1 MTLLQQ
7 QLDDQQEQLV
17 VHQLEIRSLKEQNIQ
32 LLEERHYKA
41 TAAYMENAIHMS
53 APQPPQMQ
61 MSSEQPGSSKMG
73 TTGGLNDP
81 ALGNGQ
87 GTA

>member
-1 MTLLQQ
+1 MI
-7 QLDDQQEQLV
+7 

-53 APQPPQMQ
+53 APQPPN
-61 MSSEQPGSSKMG
+61 EQVEVKTNPGSVHDSLPQM
-73 TTGGLNDP
+73 P
-81 ALGNGQ
+81 
-87 GTA
+87 

>member
-1 MTLLQQ
+1 MI
-7 QLDDQQEQLV
+7 

-53 APQPPQMQ
+53 APQPPAN
-61 MSSEQPGSSKMG
+61 EA
-73 TTGGLNDP
+73 NDP
-81 ALGNGQ
+81 KTNLASVV
-87 GTA
+87 